1 MDKVGSIFLTGEAQ
15 RGHRFCT
22 PLKWCFVK
30 CNKTPLNRVPLC
42 VCLMKSDYPLY
53 PFYVAIFLCNINIRA
68 CVNEWNAFM
77 RPRVSASECAWGVS
91 ARLCVREW
99 VRACVVRGWV
109 RFGVSACVCVRDRW
123 LLCSYRFQHHDQIG
137 NNAIGHGD
145 VVGDDRDDFECRLT
159 NDRIGQ

>member
-109 RFGVSACVCVRDRW
+109 RFGVSACMRAWGSECVLEWVRA
-123 LLCSYRFQHHDQIG
+123 CACVIG
-137 NNAIGHGD
+137 DYCAHTASSTMIKSGIT
-145 VVGDDRDDFECRLT
+145 R
-159 NDRIGQ
+159 